1 VKRNTALV
9 PLWPLAL
16 VVLTAL
22 ILAAGLL
29 ALVGTL
35 ALGTSRRRRA
45 DKPAPRR
52 AGLVSVA
59 HLPVPPPE
67 VVLTPP
73 AEATLGRAA

>member
-1 VKRNTALV
+1 MKRNTALV
-9 PLWPLAL
+9 ALWPLAL

-35 ALGTSRRRRA
+35 ALGASRRTRT
-45 DKPAPRR
+45 DQPEPRR
-52 AGLVSVA
+52 AGLASVA
-59 HLPVPPPE
+59 HLPVPPAE